1 MYSLF
6 YAVEDDAIDEDF
18 NHMKAMIEAKR
29 EKRVN
34 ELRDKRR

>member
-1 MYSLF
+1 MYYLL
-6 YAVEDDAIDEDF
+6 YAVEDDVVDEEF

-29 EKRVN
+29 EKRAN